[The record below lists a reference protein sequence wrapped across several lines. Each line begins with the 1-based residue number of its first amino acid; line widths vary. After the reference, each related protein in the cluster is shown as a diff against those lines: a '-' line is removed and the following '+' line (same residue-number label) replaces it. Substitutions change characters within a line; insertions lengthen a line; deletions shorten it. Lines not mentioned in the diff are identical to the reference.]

1 MSQAHARHA
10 GARSA
15 YRATR
20 RVDTAGA
27 WRTSNRLRPQAS
39 DTRHGYEPSPA
50 PMAAYRSEYTR
61 RHPQRRQARASYGGA
76 GQYHRHRRYAVRTQS
91 HAATTPV
98 DRQRRDHTPSR
109 YRVPG
114 DRTRV
119 PTART
124 SARHAAYARTGSPY
138 HLHGGFVRRT
148 VSRRTNPVR
157 LTGAGRQVGTG
168 ATGGRRVFR
177 GTAPTRYA
185 AARAHAVPAQPAK
198 VRVRRGPGLRDR
210 LGHAT
215 TMMASNAAQAGI
227 DRADIADT
235 MGHTAMELT
244 ARTSMAAGATA
255 AHAVGH
261 VAGRARAVMTRPKRA
276 MVAAYKAEEKTAR
289 QLDRALRKGKPGAAR
304 AKRIADARKHAG
316 KPLVLSDAKPSARIG
331 GFAAKGK
338 ASRMIGKHVGGGLKK
353 AGRGVKRIG
362 TTGLDWMDE
371 ASARLTAADDDPASQ
386 LGAATRDLT
395 FKAARKGVK
404 GVNSSA
410 RFIWRHRR
418 APAKAVRGAKAVG
431 TTGARVARAAVNLV
445 RAAASRIAA
454 GAASI
459 SLPIMPVI
467 AAMLAVLGVLL
478 AVMGAFLGS
487 SASESTVSGVPA
499 EYEADVIRAGSIC
512 QVVTPSI
519 IAAQIDQESNWN
531 PKAGSSAGAQGI
543 AQFMPST
550 WASAGKDGDGDGKAD
565 IWNPHDAIWSQ
576 GNYMCNLASQVET
589 AKKSGKL
596 TGDTLELTLAAYNA
610 GLGSV
615 LRYGMVP
622 PFEETINYVRRIK
635 ELAATKYT
643 ATGTAEGGTVGSLE
657 PKLTVSGG
665 IVSTAGITPD
675 TRYPWGQCT
684 WWAATRRADIGKPIP
699 GWGNAATWAGSA
711 ASAGY
716 TVDGSPSAGSV
727 IVFQPGVL
735 GASADYGHVAMV
747 EEVRGDGSIL
757 ISESN
762 ALGLGVVSTREI
774 SASQLA
780 AAGSGIRYI
789 H

>member
-1 MSQAHARHA
+1 MSGTQAHHA
-10 GARSA
+10 GGTRARIG
-15 YRATR
+15 R
-20 RVDTAGA
+20 
-27 WRTSNRLRPQAS
+27 
-39 DTRHGYEPSPA
+39 
-50 PMAAYRSEYTR
+50 
-61 RHPQRRQARASYGGA
+61 
-76 GQYHRHRRYAVRTQS
+76 
-91 HAATTPV
+91 AATGV
-98 DRQRRDHTPSR
+98 VSSAAQF
-109 YRVPG
+109 G
-114 DRTRV
+114 ADRT
-119 PTART
+119 
-124 SARHAAYARTGSPY
+124 
-138 HLHGGFVRRT
+138 
-148 VSRRTNPVR
+148 
-157 LTGAGRQVGTG
+157 
-168 ATGGRRVFR
+168 
-177 GTAPTRYA
+177 
-185 AARAHAVPAQPAK
+185 
-198 VRVRRGPGLRDR
+198 
-210 LGHAT
+210 
-215 TMMASNAAQAGI
+215 
-227 DRADIADT
+227 DIADS
-235 MGHTAMELT
+235 MGHTAAE
-244 ARTSMAAGATA
+244 MAGRAGIYGMSSTM
-255 AHAVGH
+255 HGVGWT
-261 VAGRARAVMTRPKRA
+261 AGRARRVMNRGK
-276 MVAAYKAEEKTAR
+276 
-289 QLDRALRKGKPGAAR
+289 RALRSGNGMRKAVGKP
-304 AKRIADARKHAG
+304 K
-316 KPLVLSDAKPSARIG
+316 VLSEAKPSEKIG
-331 GFAAKGK
+331 KFTAKGK
-338 ASRMIGKHVGGGLKK
+338 ASRRIGKRIGAGLGK
-353 AGRGVKRIG
+353 AGRGVKRMG
-362 TTGLDWMDE
+362 STGMGWMDKTG
-371 ASARLTAADDDPASQ
+371 ARLTAADDDFASK
-386 LGAATRDLT
+386 LGSATRDLS
-395 FKAARKGVK
+395 FKAARTGVR

-410 RFIWRHRR
+410 KFIWRRRR
-418 APAKAVRGAKAVG
+418 APVKAVRSVKA
-431 TTGARVARAAVNLV
+431 TGQAAMRAARAAANFARTSVS
-445 RAAASRIAA
+445 RAIA

-478 AVMGAFLGS
+478 GAFLGS

-512 QVVTPSI
+512 QVVTPGV
-519 IAAQIDQESNWN
+519 IAAQIDQESGWN

-576 GNYMCNLASQVET
+576 GNYMCGLASQVET

-735 GASADYGHVAMV
+735 GASAGYGHVAMV

-762 ALGLGVVSTREI
+762 VLGLGVVSTREI

-780 AAGSGIRYI
+780 AAGSGVRYI

>member
-576 GNYMCNLASQVET
+576 GNYMCGLASQVET

>member
-27 WRTSNRLRPQAS
+27 WRTSNRRRPQAS
-39 DTRHGYEPSPA
+39 DTRHGYEPSPD

>member
-1 MSQAHARHA
+1 MSGTQAHHA
-10 GARSA
+10 GGTRARIG
-15 YRATR
+15 R
-20 RVDTAGA
+20 
-27 WRTSNRLRPQAS
+27 
-39 DTRHGYEPSPA
+39 
-50 PMAAYRSEYTR
+50 
-61 RHPQRRQARASYGGA
+61 
-76 GQYHRHRRYAVRTQS
+76 
-91 HAATTPV
+91 AATGV
-98 DRQRRDHTPSR
+98 VPSTAQF
-109 YRVPG
+109 G
-114 DRTRV
+114 TDRT
-119 PTART
+119 
-124 SARHAAYARTGSPY
+124 
-138 HLHGGFVRRT
+138 
-148 VSRRTNPVR
+148 
-157 LTGAGRQVGTG
+157 
-168 ATGGRRVFR
+168 
-177 GTAPTRYA
+177 
-185 AARAHAVPAQPAK
+185 
-198 VRVRRGPGLRDR
+198 
-210 LGHAT
+210 
-215 TMMASNAAQAGI
+215 
-227 DRADIADT
+227 DIADS
-235 MGHTAMELT
+235 MGHTAAE
-244 ARTSMAAGATA
+244 MAGRAGMHGMSSTM
-255 AHAVGH
+255 HGVGWT
-261 VAGRARAVMTRPKRA
+261 AGRARRIMNRGK
-276 MVAAYKAEEKTAR
+276 
-289 QLDRALRKGKPGAAR
+289 RALRSGRGM
-304 AKRIADARKHAG
+304 RKTAG
-316 KPLVLSDAKPSARIG
+316 KHIG
-331 GFAAKGK
+331 A
-338 ASRMIGKHVGGGLKK
+338 GLGK
-353 AGRGVKRIG
+353 AGRSIKRMG
-362 TTGLDWMDE
+362 STGMGWMDE
-371 ASARLTAADDDPASQ
+371 AGARLTAADDDFASK
-386 LGAATRDLT
+386 LGSTTRDLS
-395 FKAARKGVK
+395 FKAARAGVK

-410 RFIWRHRR
+410 KFIWRHRR
-418 APAKAVRGAKAVG
+418 SPAKAVRGAKA
-431 TTGARVARAAVNLV
+431 TGQAAVRAARAAANFV
-445 RAAASRIAA
+445 RMAASRVIA

-467 AAMLAVLGVLL
+467 AAMIAVLGVLL

-487 SASESTVSGVPA
+487 SASESTGVANVPA
-499 EYEADVIRAGSIC
+499 EYEADVVRAGSIC
-512 QVVTPSI
+512 PTVTPSI
-519 IAAQIDQESNWN
+519 IAAQIEQESNWN

-576 GNYMCNLASQVET
+576 GNYMCGLASQVET

-780 AAGSGIRYI
+780 AAGNGVRYI